1 MMLMN
6 NAWVKQEPHDR
17 SVLLDGIFLS
27 SYKKYS
33 SPSRPHL
40 PLLYIIVTEAQSL
53 RVTVHTESAFLQW
66 LHTKLVHSNLKE
78 SEKESVEM

>member
-1 MMLMN
+1 MTF
-6 NAWVKQEPHDR
+6 
-17 SVLLDGIFLS
+17 LDGIFLS